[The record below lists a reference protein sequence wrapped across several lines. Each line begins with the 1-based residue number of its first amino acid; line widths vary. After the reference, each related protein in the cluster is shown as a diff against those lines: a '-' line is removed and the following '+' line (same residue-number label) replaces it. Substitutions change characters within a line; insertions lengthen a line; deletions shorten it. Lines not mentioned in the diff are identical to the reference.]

1 MLLPQKSRRH
11 FFFHYKEI
19 YPYNISIE
27 SSRKVKRAKK
37 KFNKGII
44 SWSNTNFSEQTS
56 WEWYRRQQ
64 GELLMRSGGERV
76 KKKDFVFCFLFK
88 KWRRGQGRST
98 VTGELQFWAY
108 FLSIWDQ
115 TPGHVNLLHLIFCLF
130 TFSQLLLTQC
140 KNESKILSVKM
151 IMLGKAG

>member
-1 MLLPQKSRRH
+1 MLLPQKSHRH

-37 KFNKGII
+37 KFNRGII

-64 GELLMRSGGERV
+64 GEWLMKSGGERI
-76 KKKDFVFCFLFK
+76 KKKTLFFVFFL
-88 KWRRGQGRST
+88 RNEEEDRGDQQSQVNCNFEPT
-98 VTGELQFWAY
+98 FYQFEIKPLDMWIY
-108 FLSIWDQ
+108 YTWFSVCSPFL
-115 TPGHVNLLHLIFCLF
+115 NYY
-130 TFSQLLLTQC
+130 
-140 KNESKILSVKM
+140 
-151 IMLGKAG
+151 